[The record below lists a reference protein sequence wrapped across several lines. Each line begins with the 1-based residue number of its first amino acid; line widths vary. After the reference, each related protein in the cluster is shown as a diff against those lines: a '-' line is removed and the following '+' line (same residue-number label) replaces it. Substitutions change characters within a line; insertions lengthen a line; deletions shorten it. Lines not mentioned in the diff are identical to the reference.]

1 MTRTKTHVLR
11 SLSFRLALGY
21 ALLFGISSMLLLASI
36 WWRNV
41 GYLDREINAVILA
54 DTRAIADQFDA
65 FGVAGAV
72 QAVNDR
78 VAKAPDV
85 SAIYLLTDPFLNP
98 LAGNL
103 SAWPLQVDQGIG
115 WHEMELVRN
124 GKLRATRILRATL
137 PGGFHLLVGRDI
149 QEREEREERV
159 FNGLIWDG
167 IIVLVLGTF
176 GGYTLRRILLTR
188 IDSITAT
195 TAAIV
200 RGDLS
205 RRVPV
210 RGTDDEFD
218 HLTGTI
224 NQMLDQIQALI
235 EGVRNVSNAIAHDLR
250 TPLAEARARLEE
262 LLRHRRPDGSTHQ
275 TVEATISDID
285 RLIGMF
291 DALLRLAEIDSG
303 VRRSGFTTV
312 DVGDVIEDVVELYG
326 PTAET
331 RGIALVDAAGPG
343 IVTTGDPYLLAQ
355 AVGNLVD
362 NALKYTPA
370 GGTVTVGARVLGDG
384 IEIEVADNGPGIP
397 EAERERV
404 TERFYRGDASRGTEG
419 VGLGLSLTAAVARLH
434 GGELELGDNAPGLKA
449 RIRLPSSVAAAGT
462 AAKSPEDTAL

>member
-312 DVGDVIEDVVELYG
+312 DVGDVIEDMVELYG

>member
-1 MTRTKTHVLR
+1 MTRPRTHVLS
-11 SLSFRLALGY
+11 SLSFRLAIGY

-65 FGVAGAV
+65 FGVAGAA

-78 VAKAPDV
+78 VAKAPDIK
-85 SAIYLLTDPFLNP
+85 AIYLLTDPFLNP
-98 LAGNL
+98 VAGNL
-103 SAWPLQVDQGIG
+103 TAWPLQADQGVG
-115 WHEMELVRN
+115 WHEMKLVRD

-137 PGGFHLLVGRDI
+137 PGGFRLLVGRDI
-149 QEREEREERV
+149 EEREEREERV

-167 IIVLVLGTF
+167 VLVLVLGAL

-205 RRVPV
+205 RRVPM

-218 HLTGTI
+218 HLTDTI
-224 NQMLDQIQALI
+224 NKMLDQIQTLI

-262 LLRHRRPDGSTHQ
+262 LLRHPRTEDGTQQ

-303 VRRSGFTTV
+303 VRRSGFTRI
-312 DVGDVIEDVVELYG
+312 DVGDIIEDVVELYG

-331 RGIALVDAAGPG
+331 RGIALIDESGPG
-343 IVTTGDPYLLAQ
+343 TSATGDPYLLAQ

-362 NALKYTPA
+362 NALKYTPED
-370 GGTVTVGARVLGDG
+370 GTVTVSRAPARQRYRDRGRRYRPRH
-384 IEIEVADNGPGIP
+384 PGIRARP
-397 EAERERV
+397 GHGTV
-404 TERFYRGDASRGTEG
+404 LPRGRQPRHRRGRSRPQ
-419 VGLGLSLTAAVARLH
+419 RH
-434 GGELELGDNAPGLKA
+434 
-449 RIRLPSSVAAAGT
+449 RRRRAAARRR
-462 AAKSPEDTAL
+462 ARAHR